1 MHLEIQCTLW
11 VKNQYITLLPVSSP
25 NASRFFSKNSLA
37 DLDIAVSSEL
47 DLYRFSFL
55 IKIYFPDIIGSM
67 QHIKLAIRQLLSA
80 LQTSGIPGVIV
91 WQIIW
96 LKCVDF
102 VGHFQAHMP
111 TRLMTI

>member
-25 NASRFFSKNSLA
+25 NASRFFFLKFTGGFGNH
-37 DLDIAVSSEL
+37 
-47 DLYRFSFL
+47 SFFRARPISVFVFF

-91 WQIIW
+91 
-96 LKCVDF
+96 
-102 VGHFQAHMP
+102 
-111 TRLMTI
+111 